1 MSWSLLNGYPTFQR
15 NYCLSMHDPW
25 TAILY
30 HNMKM
35 FWELYIFTNFK
46 FSTLRTYMWLA
57 SNTVDSLW
65 ATIIVVLPFAACLRV
80 SLTICSLFESSADVA
95 SSSSRMGGSRI
106 KARAIAILCFWPP
119 DSWVEPTDP
128 PTTVSYPYK
137 KTSVREICF
146 LNWGM

>member
-1 MSWSLLNGYPTFQR
+1 MFTQHFRGT
-15 NYCLSMHDPW
+15 YCLNMHDPW

-35 FWELYIFTNFK
+35 LLELYIFTNFM

-57 SNTVDSLW
+57 SNMVDSLW

-137 KTSVREICF
+137 KRSVQEICF
-146 LNWGM
+146 PNWGM